1 MSEDRVVA
9 LELALTAVI
18 QTVREAGM
26 DVDDLKEF
34 AAELL
39 LANRIEA
46 EWRLTQAIVEIESI
60 VDLVTHDHPLTG

>member
-26 DVDDLKEF
+26 DVDDLREF

-39 LANRIEA
+39 LADRIEA
-46 EWRLTQAIVEIESI
+46 EWHLKQAIVEIESI
-60 VDLVTHDHPLTG
+60 ADFLTQDHPLTG